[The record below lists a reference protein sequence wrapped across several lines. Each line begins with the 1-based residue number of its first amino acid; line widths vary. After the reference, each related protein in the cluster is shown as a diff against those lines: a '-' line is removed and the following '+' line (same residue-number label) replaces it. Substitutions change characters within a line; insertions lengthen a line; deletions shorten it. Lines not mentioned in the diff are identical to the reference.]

1 MSVELTPK
9 VKEGRVVFVLIPL
22 LLLNLTLLSLQIEE
36 SRGTTLLKKWILVAS
51 TPFFDT
57 SATISRVAQEA
68 WRNFIWLHGA
78 RQENEQLKA
87 TVRDLS
93 LRERALAEAQ
103 QENLRL
109 RRLLNLRDAYS
120 LQGIG
125 AHVVGRVPVYLSNVA
140 YVDRGIES
148 GIRADQPVLADVGI
162 VGRVVL
168 VSWNHSQVQ
177 LMTNPDASV
186 GAMVERTRSPG
197 VLRGN
202 GNPLLELQYIGNTE
216 QINVGDLVVTSGL
229 DGVYPKG
236 LPVGRVVDSRK
247 GKSVFRSI
255 QVEPFA
261 DMVRLE
267 DVLIL
272 TNQTGLR

>member
-1 MSVELTPK
+1 VSVELSPK

-51 TPFFDT
+51 TPFFDLSST
-57 SATISRVAQEA
+57 TSRVVQGA

-78 RQENEQLKA
+78 RQENEQLRA
-87 TVRDLS
+87 AVRDLS

-103 QENLRL
+103 LENLRL
-109 RRLLNLRDAYS
+109 RRLLNLRDTYS
-120 LQGIG
+120 LQGVG
-125 AHVVGRVPVYLSNVA
+125 AHVVGRVPAYLSNVA

-148 GIRADQPVLADVGI
+148 GLRADQPVLADVGI

-177 LMTNPDASV
+177 LVTNPDASV

-197 VLRGN
+197 VLRGT
-202 GNPLLELQYIGNTE
+202 GNSLLELQYIGNTE

-267 DVLIL
+267 DVLIV
-272 TNQTGLR
+272 TNQARLR

>member
-9 VKEGRVVFVLIPL
+9 VREGRVVFVLIPL

-51 TPFFDT
+51 TPFFDLSST
-57 SATISRVAQEA
+57 TSRVVQGA
-68 WRNFIWLHGA
+68 WRNFIWLRGA

-103 QENLRL
+103 LENLRL
-109 RRLLNLRDAYS
+109 RRLLNLRDTYS
-120 LQGIG
+120 LQGVG
-125 AHVVGRVPVYLSNVA
+125 AHVVGRVPAYLSNVA

-148 GIRADQPVLADVGI
+148 GLRADQPVLADVGI

-177 LMTNPDASV
+177 LVTNPDASV

-197 VLRGN
+197 VLRGA
-202 GNPLLELQYIGNTE
+202 GNSLLELQYIGNTE

-261 DMVRLE
+261 DMIRLE
-267 DVLIL
+267 DVLIV
-272 TNQTGLR
+272 TNQAGLR

>member
-1 MSVELTPK
+1 MSVELAPK
-9 VKEGRVVFVLIPL
+9 VKEGRAVFVLIPL

-51 TPFFDT
+51 TPFFDISST
-57 SATISRVAQEA
+57 VSRVVQEA
-68 WRNFIWLHGA
+68 WMSYIWLHGA
-78 RQENEQLKA
+78 RHENEQLKA

-93 LRERALAEAQ
+93 LRERALVEAQ

-109 RRLLNLRDAYS
+109 RRLLNLKDSYAI
-120 LQGIG
+120 QGVG
-125 AHVVGRVPVYLSNVA
+125 AHVVGRVPIYLSNVA

-162 VGRVVL
+162 VGRIVL

-186 GAMVERTRSPG
+186 GVMVERTRSPG
-197 VLRGN
+197 VLRGT

-216 QINVGDLVVTSGL
+216 QINVGDMVVTSGL

-247 GKSVFRSI
+247 GKSVFRFI
-255 QVEPFA
+255 RVEPFA

-267 DVLIL
+267 DVLIV
-272 TNQTGLR
+272 TSQAGLR

>member
-1 MSVELTPK
+1 VSVELTPK
-9 VKEGRVVFVLIPL
+9 VREGRVVFVLIPL

-51 TPFFDT
+51 TPFFDLSST
-57 SATISRVAQEA
+57 TSRVVQGA
-68 WRNFIWLHGA
+68 WRNFIWLRGA

-103 QENLRL
+103 LENLRL
-109 RRLLNLRDAYS
+109 RRLLNLRDTYS
-120 LQGIG
+120 LQGVG
-125 AHVVGRVPVYLSNVA
+125 AHVVGRVPAYLSNVA

-148 GIRADQPVLADVGI
+148 GLRADQPVLADVGI

-177 LMTNPDASV
+177 LVTNPDASV

-197 VLRGN
+197 VLRGA
-202 GNPLLELQYIGNTE
+202 GNSLLELQYIGNTE

-261 DMVRLE
+261 DMIRLE
-267 DVLIL
+267 DVLIV
-272 TNQTGLR
+272 TNQAGLR